1 MLSNAEEKRSGDS
14 KKGKV
19 NNINHVHKAPLSP
32 GKRTKQQ
39 ERPMKKLKEA
49 SSSKSRGSTETN
61 QAPLPIKFTKV
72 KSIPSSASSRP
83 LQNHILPDHDHN
95 DQSRHDAPKIVL
107 PKNDTPN
114 KFWLSVEPYC
124 TDISMDDIKLL
135 DELLCEHEND
145 AEYQKVPV
153 LGRHYSLRWAQEDL
167 EEHPDANTS
176 KTKLRSTTTPVDGSN
191 ILKRPDRGNDVNT
204 GPLTQRLLSC
214 LMEENIMVPTQDS
227 FDGKRF
233 VQRVFILKCAELS

>member
-1 MLSNAEEKRSGDS
+1 MLSNAEEKRSGDT
-14 KKGKV
+14 KKGKF
-19 NNINHVHKAPLSP
+19 NNISHIQKAPLSP
-32 GKRTKQQ
+32 GKRAKQQ
-39 ERPMKKLKEA
+39 ERPLKKLKEA
-49 SSSKSRGSTETN
+49 SSSKSRGGSETN
-61 QAPLPIKFTKV
+61 QGPLPIKFTKV

-83 LQNHILPDHDHN
+83 SQNHAFPDYDHN

-135 DELLCEHEND
+135 DELIYEHDND
-145 AEYQKVPV
+145 TEYQKVPV

-167 EEHPDANTS
+167 EEHPDGNTS
-176 KTKLRSTTTPVDGSN
+176 KAKLRPAIASVDGSN
-191 ILKRPDRGNDVNT
+191 ILKRPDRGNDVGNT

-233 VQRVFILKCAELS
+233 VQRICSMNLCD